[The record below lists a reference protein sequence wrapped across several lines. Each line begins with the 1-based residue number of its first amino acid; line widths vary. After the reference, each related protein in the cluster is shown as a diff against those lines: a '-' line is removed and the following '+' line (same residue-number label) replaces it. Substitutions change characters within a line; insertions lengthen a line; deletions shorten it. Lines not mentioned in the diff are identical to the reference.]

1 MVEGSGMV
9 AAPNSMFANP
19 LGSAPMSVATPLS
32 GSSVVRKRR
41 TPRYPTSLRVSTETI
56 DPVRDPVTGE
66 TFFHTSDDDHLVD
79 VSRNGLRLRA
89 DWAPSVGTRVLVR
102 VHLPDESSV
111 DLIGRA
117 CWSRVEVEPGSS
129 PQRATCGVG
138 VALLGGSRRALDRFE
153 SLLAELDSDVPNPLA
168 GAGPLG

>member
-1 MVEGSGMV
+1 MDSTDGSRRGQT
-9 AAPNSMFANP
+9 PSP
-19 LGSAPMSVATPLS
+19 DGSDRPRSS
-32 GSSVVRKRR
+32 GVRKRR

-66 TFFHTSDDDHLVD
+66 TFFHTSDDDRLVD

-89 DWAPSVGTRVLVR
+89 DWVPSVGTRVLVR

-111 DLIGRA
+111 DLIGRTR
-117 CWSRVEVEPGSS
+117 WSRVEVEPGSI

-138 VALLGGSRRALDRFE
+138 VELLGGSRRALDRFE
-153 SLLAELDSDVPNPLA
+153 SLLAELDSAVPNPLA
-168 GAGPLG
+168 GARTLG

>member
-1 MVEGSGMV
+1 MDSTDGSRRGQT
-9 AAPNSMFANP
+9 PSP
-19 LGSAPMSVATPLS
+19 DGSDRP

-41 TPRYPTSLRVSTETI
+41 TLRYPTSLRVSTETI

-66 TFFHTSDDDHLVD
+66 TFFHTSDDDRLVD

-89 DWAPSVGTRVLVR
+89 DWVPSVGTRVLVR

-111 DLIGRA
+111 DLIGRTR
-117 CWSRVEVEPGSS
+117 WSRVEVEPGSI

-138 VALLGGSRRALDRFE
+138 VELLGGSRRALDRFE
-153 SLLAELDSDVPNPLA
+153 SLLAELDSAVPNPLA
-168 GAGPLG
+168 GARTLG